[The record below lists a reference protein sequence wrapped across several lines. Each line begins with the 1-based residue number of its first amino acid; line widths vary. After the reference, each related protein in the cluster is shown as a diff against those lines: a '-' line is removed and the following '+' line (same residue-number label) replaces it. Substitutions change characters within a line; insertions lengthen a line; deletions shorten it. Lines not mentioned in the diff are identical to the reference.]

1 MNADV
6 FIDTN
11 VFLYSISDQP
21 DEQQKA
27 QQAREL
33 LLTQNWGWSVQVAG
47 EFYVV
52 ATSVKRPFQ
61 LTSTQAA
68 EFIKTWLEFP
78 TASISPSTVTRALEL
93 QQRFQLNYWDAVIV
107 AAAQELGSHTLFT
120 EDLSNGQSYDGITVI
135 NPFGSPSLSTEL

>member
-11 VFLYSISDQP
+11 VFLYSISDRTG
-21 DEQQKA
+21 EQQKA

-47 EFYVV
+47 EFYVT
-52 ATSVKRPFQ
+52 ATSLKRPFQ

-78 TASISPSTVTRALEL
+78 TAIIGPSTVTRALEI
-93 QQRFQLNYWDAVIV
+93 QQRFQLSYWDAAIV

-120 EDLSNGQSYDGITVI
+120 EDLSNGQSFDGITVV
-135 NPFGSPSLSTEL
+135 NPFRT